1 MSTRQKVSWGIL
13 STATIAVEQVIP
25 AMQQGLY
32 SDINAIASRKYD
44 VAHKAAGH
52 WGIPKAYGS
61 YDALLADSDIE
72 AIYIPL
78 PNHMHVEWAIKV
90 LEAGK
95 HVLCEKPIGLSS
107 AEAQQLLDAS
117 KQYPHLKVMEAFMY
131 RFHPQWMRAVELVRK
146 GRIGELKTIHS
157 IFTFHDDNPQSIC
170 STCLS

>member
-90 LEAGK
+90 LEAGSMSCVK
-95 HVLCEKPIGLSS
+95 N
-107 AEAQQLLDAS
+107 
-117 KQYPHLKVMEAFMY
+117 
-131 RFHPQWMRAVELVRK
+131 RLV
-146 GRIGELKTIHS
+146 
-157 IFTFHDDNPQSIC
+157 
-170 STCLS
+170 